1 MKWSALC
8 PPPPHGAHWIGGC
21 VGPRATLD
29 IVKKRKIPCPLPGI
43 EPYVIQPVAS
53 SLWQLG
59 YSGSPPTNILF
70 KYITYCKCRR
80 YKFSYSIPLL
90 QFSCVLLLRIVMP
103 TEISLHRLQYCH
115 LWGFDQQAWQIHCVL
130 QPTDS
135 PKGVQLKDQSHLSL
149 SQWWR
154 KLVAARQV

>member
-1 MKWSALC
+1 MNWTSLLFSETPRCHASKRKCYPAACHEGIVGAGGIAPLILNLDSRWNEVVSFMS
-8 PPPPHGAHWIGGC
+8 PPHVAHWIGGC

-59 YSGSPPTNILF
+59 CSGSPPTNILF

-103 TEISLHRLQYCH
+103 TEISLHRLQ
-115 LWGFDQQAWQIHCVL
+115 
-130 QPTDS
+130 
-135 PKGVQLKDQSHLSL
+135 
-149 SQWWR
+149 
-154 KLVAARQV
+154 